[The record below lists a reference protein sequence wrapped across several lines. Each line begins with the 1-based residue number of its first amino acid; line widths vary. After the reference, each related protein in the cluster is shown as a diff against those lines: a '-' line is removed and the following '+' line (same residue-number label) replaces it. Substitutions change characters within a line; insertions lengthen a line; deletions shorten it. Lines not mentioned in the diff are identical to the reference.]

1 MKIKLVCDCCDAVF
15 REMDIPDD
23 AGMTDLEA
31 LTGEEF
37 KDIILQDESGSE
49 VVVSS
54 TCDECCDELGFDDD
68 NDLVFR
74 SEPVLH

>member
-1 MKIKLVCDCCDAVF
+1 MKIKLVCDCCDSLF
-15 REMDIPDD
+15 REIDIADD

-37 KDIILQDESGSE
+37 KDIILQNDGSDIF
-49 VVVSS
+49 VSA
-54 TCDECCDELGFDDD
+54 TCDECCDELGLEDN

-74 SEPVLH
+74 SEPIIH